1 MMWAIWLCVGA
12 LLTIVVI
19 GTLSTVDKIGPGL
32 VPPPAPRWPNGYRA
46 PSPPAALRDAQ
57 ARVVGW
63 VRSTFGEA
71 SSEDVPERALRFVEE
86 AVELAQACGMPPEQL
101 DRLVEY
107 VYARPT
113 GDASRE
119 VAGSMLTLYAVA
131 AALGVLADE
140 AFEKELERVQ
150 QPEVIA
156 RCRARQSEK
165 RERLQRSPVL
175 AYDPH
180 LAAIAAA
187 RTAACPHDIFE
198 STAGSDVC
206 VLCGALR
213 CDDGS
218 WEPPIR

>member
-1 MMWAIWLCVGA
+1 
-12 LLTIVVI
+12 
-19 GTLSTVDKIGPGL
+19 
-32 VPPPAPRWPNGYRA
+32 
-46 PSPPAALRDAQ
+46 
-57 ARVVGW
+57 
-63 VRSTFGEA
+63 
-71 SSEDVPERALRFVEE
+71 
-86 AVELAQACGMPPEQL
+86 
-101 DRLVEY
+101 
-107 VYARPT
+107 
-113 GDASRE
+113 
-119 VAGSMLTLYAVA
+119 MLTLYAVA
-131 AALGVLADE
+131 ASLGVLADE

-187 RTAACPHDIFE
+187 RTAACAHEPGEH
-198 STAGSDVC
+198 GVC
-206 VLCGALR
+206 SSCGALR